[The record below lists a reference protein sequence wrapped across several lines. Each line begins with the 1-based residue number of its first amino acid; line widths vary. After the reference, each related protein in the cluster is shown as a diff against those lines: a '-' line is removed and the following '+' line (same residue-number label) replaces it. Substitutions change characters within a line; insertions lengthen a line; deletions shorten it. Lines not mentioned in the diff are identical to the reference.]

1 MSVYHSRDMEHN
13 LTLLLHRCC
22 LYVTAN
28 SPPAASLLVSGDP
41 DKGRPLAEQETLA
54 TSINRLV
61 GLLGQAQ
68 QYVDDVVVSWGA
80 DVGAGGAVCC
90 SCWCCLT

>member
-1 MSVYHSRDMEHN
+1 MN
-13 LTLLLHRCC
+13 
-22 LYVTAN
+22 
-28 SPPAASLLVSGDP
+28 LLVSGDP

-68 QYVDDVVVSWGA
+68 QYVDDVVVSNAGLF
-80 DVGAGGAVCC
+80 DVKPQC
-90 SCWCCLT
+90 SHTSRDRLMLLLQA